1 MGPGGGRLVSSGV
14 PVLLGGLQLF
24 AVTLA
29 VLAEV
34 LLQLLLLRAWQ
45 LPACD
50 PQPQTRGAPAA
61 LPAPYLRPRR
71 DKSSAR
77 AVLP

>member
-24 AVTLA
+24 AVMLA

-50 PQPQTRGAPAA
+50 PQPQT
-61 LPAPYLRPRR
+61 
-71 DKSSAR
+71 
-77 AVLP
+77 